1 MRSGASA
8 GEYAAA
14 MLPFCA
20 VTPVGALVGMS
31 IKDDGDGVATAAV
44 LALAGGTFVYIGLME
59 IIAKELPG
67 HDGDGADK
75 LPKILLILA
84 GWGFMAMLALWV

>member
-44 LALAGGTFVYIGLME
+44 LALAGGTFICIGLME

-67 HDGDGADK
+67 DSDK
-75 LPKILLILA
+75 LLKIALVLV
-84 GWGFMAMLALWV
+84 GWGIFALLAVWC